1 MPPSVCRSERQHIGD
16 LQLAQ
21 PLFQAAILAVERV
34 SHHRT
39 ERPLLPDRLLDELQ
53 GNFGFGAKSRI
64 LLALGK
70 IALWC
75 VRLNLHRV
83 IHLLVGPQAGH
94 GNHAVVDFAHIP
106 QVLTCHMSRLVTVL
120 AIPSLINH

>member
-1 MPPSVCRSERQHIGD
+1 MPPSVCRIERQHIGD

-39 ERPLLPDRLLDELQ
+39 ERPLEPSRLLDELQ
-53 GNFGFGAKSRI
+53 GNCGLGAKSRI

-70 IALWC
+70 IALW
-75 VRLNLHRV
+75 RSWLDLHGA
-83 IHLLVGPQAGH
+83 IHVLVAPQAPPGK
-94 GNHAVVDFAHIP
+94 HA
-106 QVLTCHMSRLVTVL
+106 L
-120 AIPSLINH
+120 